1 MELIGQARVPTPVS
15 LFEMNHGQAKRER
28 DRMAAEHPEA
38 TWLVAEQDPG
48 QWAVVKVGLTPADGP
63 EGSTTE
69 ARPKPDN
76 AEDVRNVLEVNR
88 GGNWVAGG

>member
-48 QWAVVKVGLTPADGP
+48 QWAVVKVGLTPIDQV
-63 EGSTTE
+63 GSSTE
-69 ARPKPDN
+69 ARPKPDY
-76 AEDVRNVLEVNR
+76 AEDPKPAQNVNSR
-88 GGNWVAGG
+88 GF